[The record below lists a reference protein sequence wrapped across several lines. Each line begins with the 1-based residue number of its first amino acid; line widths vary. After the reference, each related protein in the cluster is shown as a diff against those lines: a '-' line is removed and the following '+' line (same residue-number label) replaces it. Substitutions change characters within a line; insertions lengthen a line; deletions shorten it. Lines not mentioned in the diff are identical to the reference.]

1 MAANVDL
8 QASSM
13 RPYARRFALAYGV
26 LALIAVAAVGGGA
39 WLAATLPSRAA
50 KGCSE
55 RIPHGKSISA
65 AWRTTE
71 LFVADVI
78 LAREPGCAARLGS
91 SQLRAGSSVR
101 PFSTGYPPVSIQ
113 RASRDPNAREAVYML
128 SRRDIG
134 FIVLGANGRPEIPM
148 LVGLAAPR
156 AGRGAYNLV
165 LVVEDG
171 SWRVDRVRRVVIV
184 DR

>member
-1 MAANVDL
+1 
-8 QASSM
+8 M
-13 RPYARRFALAYGV
+13 RPYARRFLAAHV
-26 LALIAVAAVGGGA
+26 MLAFLAVAAVGGGG
-39 WLAATLPSRAA
+39 WLAATLPTRAA

-55 RIPHGKSISA
+55 RIPHGKSITA
-65 AWRTTE
+65 AWKTTE

-78 LAREPGCAARLGS
+78 LAREPRCAASLGS
-91 SQLRAGSSVR
+91 NQLRTAGSIL

-113 RASRDPNAREAVYML
+113 RASRDPKARQAVYML
-128 SRRDIG
+128 SRRESG
-134 FIVLGANGRPEIPM
+134 FVVLGADGRPEIPM

-171 SWRVDRVRRVVIV
+171 SWRVDRVRRVVIL